1 MPIDNKFKLSDD
13 TLLIHYIIKI
23 ADHADCCRRG
33 AGCYWC
39 RDEDNQTP
47 CTRAEAAD
55 TGPPSPGTR
64 HPVLRYYPAPS
75 FHMFSSE
82 CPQHCHCI
90 YSDCVAE
97 WRCPLLGPGHQPLP
111 SSCSHCRYPPLVK
124 YCNVKRKYTSGRL
137 ESPAVIGPGTASTP
151 ATNHTIQE
159 NSVRLLL
166 LCLDLLEKDICF
178 GTWEINSIFDSID

>member
-1 MPIDNKFKLSDD
+1 M
-13 TLLIHYIIKI
+13 TVVGGV
-23 ADHADCCRRG
+23 RGVTG
-33 AGCYWC
+33 AGM
-39 RDEDNQTP
+39 RI
-47 CTRAEAAD
+47 
-55 TGPPSPGTR
+55 TR
-64 HPVLRYYPAPS
+64 HPAPELRPQTRATLTRHPTPSPHTHYPAPS
-75 FHMFSSE
+75 LQVSTLE

-166 LCLDLLEKDICF
+166 LCLDLLEKDNRF
-178 GTWEINSIFDSID
+178 GTWEINSILDSID

>member
-1 MPIDNKFKLSDD
+1 MSD
-13 TLLIHYIIKI
+13 TLLIRYILKMTVVGGV
-23 ADHADCCRRG
+23 RGVTG
-33 AGCYWC
+33 AGM
-39 RDEDNQTP
+39 RI
-47 CTRAEAAD
+47 
-55 TGPPSPGTR
+55 TR
-64 HPVLRYYPAPS
+64 HPAPELRPQTRGHPHPAPSPHTHYPAPS
-75 FHMFSSE
+75 CHMFSSE
-82 CPQHCHCI
+82 CPKHCHCN

-137 ESPAVIGPGTASTP
+137 ESPAVIGPGTP

-166 LCLDLLEKDICF
+166 LCLDLLEKDHRF
-178 GTWEINSIFDSID
+178 GTWEINSILDSID